1 MKQKQC
7 PHYDCCSFRSPFLQ
21 IHLKIFNNFS
31 LKPKR
36 NWINWWYG
44 YNLLR
49 KFINNVELYYETL
62 EETKSLKSYCICY
75 NSRKINAFKNFRK
88 RATNKGIQSKE
99 NE

>member
-21 IHLKIFNNFS
+21 IHLKSFNNIS

-36 NWINWWYG
+36 NWIDWWYG

-62 EETKSLKSYCICY
+62 EETKSLKSKVWLYLLQFK
-75 NSRKINAFKNFRK
+75 KI
-88 RATNKGIQSKE
+88 
-99 NE
+99 